1 MPNVADVCQ
10 ETHTAQVSENIP
22 RETAPLQAQVGLRP
36 VYGFI
41 KRLFDIVCSAA
52 GLAVLFVPMVVVAVL
67 VRMDSQGPAIF
78 RQQRVGRY
86 GKEFTIY
93 KFRTMKLTA
102 PSEVASREFQNP
114 EQHVTK
120 LGAFL
125 RKTSIDELPQLVNIL
140 RGDMSIVGYRPVC
153 VTETKLN
160 QLRMEYGVFA
170 LRPGITG
177 LAQVSGRD
185 NVTYEKKALLDARYV
200 KECSAKMDAYCLAKT
215 VKIVLT
221 GEGVN

>member
-1 MPNVADVCQ
+1 MPNTAEVCQ
-10 ETHTAQVSENIP
+10 EAHTTHIDENIRHEGTLP
-22 RETAPLQAQVGLRP
+22 REQITPRP
-36 VYGFI
+36 VYGFV
-41 KRLFDIVCSAA
+41 KRLFDIICSAA
-52 GLAVLFVPMVVVAVL
+52 GLVVLLVPMVIVAVL
-67 VRMDSQGPAIF
+67 IRLDSKGPAVF
-78 RQQRVGRY
+78 KQQRVGRY

-102 PSEVASREFQNP
+102 PSEVASREFKDP

-125 RKTSIDELPQLVNIL
+125 RRTSIDELPQLVNIL

-153 VTETKLN
+153 LTETKLN
-160 QLRMEYGVFA
+160 NLRMEYGVFA

-185 NVTYEKKALLDARYV
+185 NVTYEKKALLDAQYV
-200 KECSAKMDAYCLAKT
+200 KGCSAKMDAFCLAKT

>member
-1 MPNVADVCQ
+1 MPNSAEVCQ
-10 ETHTAQVSENIP
+10 ETHTAHTNE
-22 RETAPLQAQVGLRP
+22 PLQQHSALPCGQIKARP
-36 VYGFI
+36 VYGFV
-41 KRLFDIVCSAA
+41 KRSFDIICSAVA
-52 GLAVLFVPMVVVAVL
+52 LAVLLIPMLIVAVL
-67 VRMDSQGPAIF
+67 IRLDSKGPAVF

-86 GKEFTIY
+86 GKVFTIY

-102 PSEVASREFQNP
+102 PSEVASRDFQDP
-114 EQHVTK
+114 QQHVTK

-125 RKTSIDELPQLVNIL
+125 RRTSIDELPQLINIL

-153 VTETKLN
+153 VTETELN
-160 QLRMEYGVFA
+160 RLRMEYGVFT

-185 NVTYEKKALLDARYV
+185 NVTYEKKALLDAQYV
-200 KECSAKMDAYCLAKT
+200 KECSARMDAFCLAKT